1 MTEKENDQ
9 AGFILLTGISGA
21 GKSVALKY
29 LEDSGY
35 ACVDNLPVTLLDH
48 FIQATQISG
57 ESRVAVAVDA
67 RSPGNLRAL
76 PDILRRHRSL
86 GMPIRVLFL
95 DADDNTLIQRYSE
108 SRRQHPLSK
117 RLSQQGQSPGLRAC
131 IQQERELLDP
141 LRNQEHIID
150 TSGLTPLQLRHWM
163 RDMIGMN
170 RQSVIMTIESFA
182 FKIGAPRDADLVFD
196 VRCLPNPHYDPV
208 LKPLTG
214 RDAAV
219 IAWLEQFPEVS
230 EMVDDIEGFVRK
242 WLPRYTTDTRAYFTI
257 AIGCTGGQHRSVYV
271 VEQLAKRFS
280 DTSDLLVRHR
290 NRPEF
295 S

>member
-1 MTEKENDQ
+1 MDEPQ
-9 AGFILLTGISGA
+9 AKFILLTGISGA

-29 LEDSGY
+29 LEDVGY

-48 FIQATQISG
+48 FIETTQRTG
-57 ESRVAVAVDA
+57 ETRVAVAIDA
-67 RSPGNLRAL
+67 RSPGNLRSL
-76 PDILRRHRSL
+76 PDILRRHRL
-86 GMPIRVLFL
+86 QGLAIRVLFL
-95 DADDNTLIQRYSE
+95 DADDITLVQRYSE
-108 SRRQHPLSK
+108 SRRRHPLSR
-117 RLSQQGQSPGLRAC
+117 RLTDSGQAPGLRAC

-141 LRNQEHIID
+141 LRNQEHVID
-150 TSGLTPLQLRHWM
+150 TSALTPSQLRHWM
-163 RDMIGMN
+163 QDLVGQS
-170 RQSVIMTIESFA
+170 RQRVIMTIESFA

-196 VRCLPNPHYDPV
+196 VRCLPNPHYEPA

-214 RDAAV
+214 RDPAV
-219 IAWLEQFPEVS
+219 IAWLEQFSEVR
-230 EMVDDIEGFVRK
+230 EMVDDIEQFVRK

-271 VEQLAKRFS
+271 VEQLARRFA
-280 DTSDLLVRHR
+280 DISDLLVRHR

>member
-1 MTEKENDQ
+1 MDEGADLR
-9 AGFILLTGISGA
+9 FVLLTGISGA

-29 LEDSGY
+29 LEDVGY

-48 FIQATQISG
+48 FIETAQKSG

-86 GMPIRVLFL
+86 GVAIRVLFL

-108 SRRQHPLSK
+108 SRRRHPLSR

-131 IQQERELLDP
+131 IHQERELLDP
-141 LRNQEHIID
+141 LRNHEHVID
-150 TSGLTPLQLRHWM
+150 TSGLSPLQLRHWM
-163 RDMIGMN
+163 RDLIGTN
-170 RQSVIMTIESFA
+170 RQHVIMTIESFA
-182 FKIGAPRDADLVFD
+182 FKEGAPRDADLVFD
-196 VRCLPNPHYDPV
+196 VRCLPNPHYEPA

-214 RDAAV
+214 RDEAV
-219 IAWLEQFPEVS
+219 AAWLEKFPEAS
-230 EMVDDIEGFVRK
+230 EMVDDIEAFTRK

-257 AIGCTGGQHRSVYV
+257 AVGCTGGQHRSVYI
-271 VEQLAKRFS
+271 VEQLARRFA
-280 DTSDLLVRHR
+280 DIPDLLVRHR